1 MHTVMI
7 KNSTSVGHY
16 ITPKN
21 CSSIK
26 FGTDS
31 KKLKK
36 PIPKILSTL
45 LIGKGATDHRYSQS
59 DGLLTVVCL

>member
-21 CSSIK
+21 RSLIK
-26 FGTDS
+26 LGTDS

-45 LIGKGATDHRYSQS
+45 LIGKGANHRYSQS